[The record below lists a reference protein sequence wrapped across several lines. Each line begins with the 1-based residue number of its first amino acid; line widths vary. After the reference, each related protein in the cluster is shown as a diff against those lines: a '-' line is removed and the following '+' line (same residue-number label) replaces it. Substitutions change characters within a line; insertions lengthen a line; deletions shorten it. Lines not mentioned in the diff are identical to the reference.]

1 MRHQSLAS
9 LIFSFLVGLGMFVCS
24 STAFAQ
30 ASHDSGRL
38 LYPASFFSAAQPTTA
53 YDMVSLLPGFAFKDS
68 DSDVRGLA
76 GSSGNV
82 LVDGKRVVGKHET
95 LSAQIRRIPASQVLR
110 IELIRSG
117 NAAIDMLGE
126 SALANIVRDD
136 AASSRGSLSAGSA
149 FFSRGFQAPEIE
161 GELSVRNRSREIGV
175 AAAAGNTVDIEH
187 GKGASPRFGPDGTQ
201 VRANHLTQDEGERF
215 REIAGKFLQ
224 TLTDADLQL
233 NASYRRENFHAH
245 ILEAELFPTTQR
257 DRVTEFEEE
266 SESEF
271 TGRFNWTL
279 GAGLSMQLSA
289 LYRRTTEDGGERE
302 LSDEGTALVA
312 QDNDASEKVIRVSAR
327 READSFVWDGG
338 IELVENALQ
347 SKNGLNINGEAIE
360 LPGASVRVTEQRV
373 EPFASVTWSAS
384 SRWSLEAGLRFE
396 SSVLEQAGYSHD
408 RRRFD
413 FAKPRVSA
421 AWNISAHDLVRLRA
435 EKRVGQLDFE
445 DFASSASL
453 STGSVTAG
461 NSTLQPDHAWRTE
474 LMYERSQ
481 SSGAALGLTA
491 RYDRISELIDRIPI
505 FGDETFDAIGNIGD
519 GRRIELQC
527 DLTVPFKTGLLRNA
541 TLKANL
547 LWRDSR
553 AIDPVS
559 GVPRSVSEDLPWEG
573 SLEFRK
579 NIDSRNLHWSF
590 EYTLPSVSREYRFDE
605 VRTERLGEMVNLS
618 AGWKPTPHWDMRAY
632 ANNLLNRAATRE
644 RLVYPASRASA
655 SPSYAEVRML
665 KVGVYAGLSITRIF
679 GERD

>member
-1 MRHQSLAS
+1 MRRLTLAS
-9 LIFSFLVGLGMFVCS
+9 LVFSFLVWFGMLLVTH
-24 STAFAQ
+24 TALAQ
-30 ASHDSGRL
+30 ASDDSGRL
-38 LYPASFFSAAQPTTA
+38 LYPASFFAAAQPTTA
-53 YDMVSLLPGFAFKDS
+53 YDMVVLLPGFAFKDS

-95 LSAQIRRIPASQVLR
+95 LSTQIRRIPASQVLR

-126 SALANIVRDD
+126 PALANIVRDD
-136 AASSRGSLSAGSA
+136 DASSRGSMSAGSA
-149 FFSRGFQAPEIE
+149 FFSRGFRAPNIE
-161 GELSVRNRSREIGV
+161 GELSVRNRSREFGL
-175 AAAAGNTVDIEH
+175 AAAAGSTVDIEH
-187 GKGASPRFGPDGTQ
+187 GKGASPRFAPDGTQ
-201 VRANHLTQDEGERF
+201 LRANRLTQDEGERF

-224 TLTDADLQL
+224 TLADADLQL
-233 NASYRRENFHAH
+233 NASYRREDFHAH

-266 SESEF
+266 TESEL

-289 LYRRTTEDGGERE
+289 LYRGTTEDGGERE
-302 LSDEGTALVA
+302 LSAEGAALVA
-312 QDNDASEKVIRVSAR
+312 QDNDASEKVIRASAR
-327 READSFVWDGG
+327 WETDSIVWDGG
-338 IELVENALQ
+338 IEVVENALR
-347 SKNGLNINGEAIE
+347 SKNGLNVNGEAIE

-373 EPFASVTWSAS
+373 EPFASVTWSAGTQ
-384 SRWSLEAGLRFE
+384 WSLEAGLRFE
-396 SSVLEQAGYSHD
+396 SSVLEQAGATHD
-408 RRRFD
+408 RRRFE
-413 FAKPRVSA
+413 FVKPRMSA
-421 AWNISAHDLVRLRA
+421 DWNISAHDLVRLRA

-481 SSGAALGLTA
+481 SSGAAFGLTA

-505 FGDETFDAIGNIGD
+505 VGDETFDAIGNIGD

-527 DLTVPFKTGLLRNA
+527 DLTVPFTSGLLRDA
-541 TLKANL
+541 TLKANV

-553 AIDPVS
+553 ATDPVS
-559 GVPRSVSEDLPWEG
+559 GARRSISEDLPWEG
-573 SLEFRK
+573 RLEFRK
-579 NIDSRNLHWSF
+579 SIDSRNLHWSF

-618 AGWKPTPHWDMRAY
+618 AGWKPTPHWDVRVY
-632 ANNLLNRAATRE
+632 VNNLLDRPATRE
-644 RLVYPASRASA
+644 RLVYPASRAGS
-655 SPSYAEVRML
+655 SPSYVEVRTL

-679 GERD
+679 GERG